1 MTKLARN
8 SLYEMLATG
17 SGSSAIAVVFAE
29 RAMPWISVLMPIFVG
44 ASVFG
49 SINGEAM
56 SMSRLTYTGARE
68 GHMPSILA
76 MIHHCNFTPI
86 PAILVLVKRLEV
98 LDSLVCLPLQ
108 LVLAVGY
115 QFYSDLFALIELAG
129 FAFSFIAALA
139 VASLLYMRYKEPN
152 LKTSFQVFHATH
164 FHN

>member
-1 MTKLARN
+1 MLTNIAYLAVL
-8 SLYEMLATG
+8 SPYEMLATG

-29 RAMPWISVLMPIFVG
+29 RAMPWISMLMPVFVG

-86 PAILVLVKRLEV
+86 PAILILVRPFCSTISFPGEV
-98 LDSLVCLPLQ
+98 AFVYCNYNSLAIVQ
-108 LVLAVGY
+108 LV
-115 QFYSDLFALIELAG
+115 
-129 FAFSFIAALA
+129 SF
-139 VASLLYMRYKEPN
+139 R
-152 LKTSFQVFHATH
+152 
-164 FHN
+164 